1 MKIICSK
8 EELLK
13 GLRLAQPIAQA
24 KATLPILSNVLFE
37 AQGSEVKLSATDL
50 ETGIA
55 CYIKAEVV
63 EDGAITIPAQRLMDI
78 AKELP
83 DTNIEINVTDDK
95 IKITANKSK
104 FNLVGIHKKD
114 FPTLPEYNKDFIFSI
129 TRANLITMFK
139 KTIVSVSK
147 DMQRFVLNG
156 VCFTTTNDNKLK
168 IASTDGKRLSYIE
181 RATISKTNPIQVII
195 PTKAVADFLKLFSAM
210 AVEEVQVSIGNNLI
224 TFIVGD
230 IMFQSKLIEGNFPN
244 YEQVMPKG
252 DTNTIKLNTFETLSA
267 IKQAALIANGNMA
280 TGGSSCIK
288 ITFDKNKMVISAES
302 ANVGSGEVELDI
314 ENDLPKITINLN
326 PNYVRDVLQ
335 NIEEETFTFS
345 YTKAESPVI
354 IAPIKENKYIGVIM
368 PIRN

>member
-8 EELLK
+8 EELLN
-13 GLRLAQPIAQA
+13 GLKLTQPIAQA

-37 AQGSEVKLSATDL
+37 AQGSEVRLSATDL
-50 ETGIA
+50 ETGIS

-78 AKELP
+78 VKELP
-83 DTNIEINVTDDK
+83 ETNIEINVTDDK
-95 IKITANKSK
+95 IKISANKSK

-114 FPTLPEYNKDFIFSI
+114 FPALPEYNKDFIFSI
-129 TRANLITMFK
+129 SRANLITMFK

-147 DMQRFVLNG
+147 DMQRFILNG

-168 IASTDGKRLSYIE
+168 VASTDGKRLSFIE
-181 RATISKTNPIQVII
+181 RETINETKPIQVVI

-210 AVEEVQVSIGNNLI
+210 TTENVQVSIGNNLI

-230 IMFQSKLIEGNFPN
+230 IIFQSKLIEGNFPN

-252 DTNTIKLNTFETLSA
+252 NNNTIKLNTLETLSA

-280 TGGSSCIK
+280 TGGTSVIK
-288 ITFDKNKMVISAES
+288 ITFEKNKMTISAES
-302 ANVGSGEVELDI
+302 SNVGSGEIELDI
-314 ENDLPKITINLN
+314 ENDLPKITINFN
-326 PNYVRDVLQ
+326 PNYIRDVLQ
-335 NIEEETFTFS
+335 NVEEETFTFA

-354 IAPIKENKYIGVIM
+354 MTPVKDNKYICVVM